1 MGNEYSESAAS
12 STSRLVRL
20 CFGYFFF
27 YVITGVSVKYFLK
40 TGEGFPGIPG
50 MEFLLYNTAGSSVF
64 VTFLVLIWRW
74 YRLDSVSKVRIC
86 GVMIP
91 GEIPYIVFSGICTA
105 VIVPTTTLLY
115 SFDGIS
121 VMVAMIIMRGSVI
134 IIGRLV
140 DAIQISRGILK
151 KKVYAEENIAMV
163 IALAAVFVKLFTKA
177 DDGASPLSSIPF
189 MVIFFSYIAAY
200 AFRIYIM
207 NYYKNTR
214 PPEAKK
220 DNNRAFFAIEQI
232 TSFTTMV
239 LVTLCVL
246 VAAGKFG
253 VTGPRI
259 TPFSDAVFHTN
270 WKWAPWAALVGV
282 AYGINAFFSVF
293 IFMFKGRTAT
303 FANLANRLTSLIAGT
318 LSTVIFAAFFGGRYP
333 QLIDWI
339 SLVLIFFAIGFMVKA
354 EKRRKAELTAAK

>member
-1 MGNEYSESAAS
+1 MSDNNSG
-12 STSRLVRL
+12 STARLIQL

-27 YVITGVSVKYFLK
+27 YVITGVFVKYFLN
-40 TGEGFPGIPG
+40 TAPGFPGLPG
-50 MEFLLYNTAGSSVF
+50 MEFLLYNTAGSSILVTLF
-64 VTFLVLIWRW
+64 VLVLRW
-74 YRLDSVSKVRIC
+74 YKLDSIQKIKFC
-86 GVMIP
+86 GITMP
-91 GEIPYIVFSGICTA
+91 CEIPYIVFSGICTA
-105 VIVPTTTLLY
+105 VVVPTTTLLY

-134 IIGRLV
+134 IIGRIV
-140 DAIQISRGILK
+140 DAIQIRRGILK
-151 KKVYAEENIAMV
+151 KKVFMEENIAMV
-163 IALAAVFVKLFTKA
+163 IALLAVVIKLFTKT
-177 DDGASPLSSIPF
+177 DDGKASPLSSLPF
-189 MVIFFSYIAAY
+189 MIIFLSYIAAY

-239 LVTLCVL
+239 LVTACVL

-253 VTGPRI
+253 VAGPRI

-270 WKWAPWAALVGV
+270 WDWAPWAALVGV

-318 LSTVIFAAFFGGRYP
+318 LATVLYAFFFGGEYP
-333 QLIDWI
+333 AVIDWV
-339 SLVLIFFAIGFMVKA
+339 SLGFIFIAIGFMVVA
-354 EKRRKAELTAAK
+354 EKKRKAELAASK